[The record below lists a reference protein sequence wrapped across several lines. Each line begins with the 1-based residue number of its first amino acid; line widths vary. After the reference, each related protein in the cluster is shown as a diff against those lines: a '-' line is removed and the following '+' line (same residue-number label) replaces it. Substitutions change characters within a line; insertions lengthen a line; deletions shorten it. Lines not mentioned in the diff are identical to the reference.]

1 MFTYA
6 EIGQIFSDQY
16 YYVYADLKNLH
27 LELKGSRNGASK
39 FTFKEKFEQKMK
51 LCERFIKKNN
61 NLVIWGGG
69 AKGITFLNLLDRNR
83 QFVKYVVDINPKK
96 TNTFVAGTGHLIVSA
111 KQFFSDKIEKILV
124 MNENYL
130 KEIMSYR
137 DNKKKKINSLET
149 ISWTSVKKL

>member
-1 MFTYA
+1 M
-6 EIGQIFSDQY
+6 
-16 YYVYADLKNLH
+16 
-27 LELKGSRNGASK
+27 
-39 FTFKEKFEQKMK
+39 
-51 LCERFIKKNN
+51 
-61 NLVIWGGG
+61 
-69 AKGITFLNLLDRNR
+69 
-83 QFVKYVVDINPKK
+83 
-96 TNTFVAGTGHLIVSA
+96 AGTGHLIVSA